1 MALKNWTITDIS
13 ATTVTDLVDCGSGN
27 ACAIV
32 GIVITN
38 YNVAPAPASV
48 NLTVTNSGDTTT
60 ARILDV
66 MLIAAGDS
74 YFIDTK
80 IFVEST
86 EKIRAYS
93 TVNNVSFLA
102 SGDESTA

>member
-13 ATTVTDLVDCGSGN
+13 ATTPTDLVDCGSGN
-27 ACAIV
+27 ACAVV

-38 YNVAPAPASV
+38 YNAGEAAITL
-48 NLTVTNSGDTTT
+48 NVTNSGDTET
-60 ARILDV
+60 ARILDATI
-66 MLIAAGDS
+66 IATGDS